1 MLLKHSLDV
10 RVDIV
15 HIGVEGQLVVI
26 DIAVTCSSSQV
37 VVVYV

>member
-15 HIGVEGQLVVI
+15 HIGVGGQLVET
-26 DIAVTCSSSQV
+26 DITVKCGSFQV
-37 VVVYV
+37 VVIYM